1 MGIVEHIFYS
11 ILKFIKTAQKIR
23 LTIMTSDLQLHFV
36 DTQMK
41 PMTESLSISYMEL
54 HSKAV
59 KEKQN
64 GIIRKA
70 L

>member
-11 ILKFIKTAQKIR
+11 VLKFIKTAQKIR

-59 KEKQN
+59 KENQN